1 MVNNEN
7 INVFY
12 KKKCHSWEEDFLE
25 NDVFN
30 QKYFDFPINIKYL
43 NEDMDINIYKSDKNI
58 IIFNDV
64 LKIDYL
70 NFLIENLNPKMLIFI
85 GDESG
90 NKQVYHEL
98 EKKTNIFYRQY
109 NNPRKIMYNK
119 NSLQFPLG
127 YVKHF
132 LKGESSLD
140 IECLKIKDRKYIS
153 SFVGTMKSDR
163 YLMCKI
169 FKDSFPNS
177 YFASTQ
183 TDWGNPL
190 NQIVKPDMLYDI
202 YNQSIFVV
210 NGRGNISLDCF
221 RIYEGIVAGAIPV
234 IVGNMNEIEE
244 TFNYNNDMPIF
255 IIGKDWNNALLQCK
269 ELLKDIDKLQE
280 FQNKNK
286 EWWKRNICLIQNNIK
301 LLI

>member
-1 MVNNEN
+1 M
-7 INVFY
+7 NVFY
-12 KKKCHSWEEDFLE
+12 KKGCHGWEEDFLE
-25 NDVFN
+25 NDIFN
-30 QKYFDFPINIKYL
+30 QKYFDFPIHINYL
-43 NEDMDINIYKSDKNI
+43 NDGMDIDVYKSDKNI

-70 NFLIENLNPKMLIFI
+70 NFLIENLNPKMLIFL

-90 NKQVYHEL
+90 SKQLYHDL
-98 EKKTNIFYRQY
+98 EKKTTIFYRQY
-109 NNPRKIMYNK
+109 NNPKRIGYSR
-119 NSLQFPLG
+119 NSFQLPLG

-132 LKGESSLD
+132 LNGESSLNN
-140 IECLKIKDRKYIS
+140 EPLKIKDRKYIS
-153 SFVGTMKSDR
+153 SFVGTIKSDR

-169 FKDSFPNS
+169 FKENFPNS
-177 YFASTQ
+177 YFTSTQ
-183 TDWGNPL
+183 TNWGNPMS
-190 NQIVKPDMLYDI
+190 QVIKPDMLYDI

-210 NGRGNISLDCF
+210 NGRGNVSLDCF

-234 IVGNMNEIEE
+234 IVGNMKEIEI

-255 IIGKDWNNALLQCK
+255 IIGKDWNDAMLQCK

-286 EWWKRNICLIQNNIK
+286 EWWKRNISLIHNNIRN
-301 LLI
+301 IIN